1 MISKQQQIEWD
12 NRAYEDYLERVGV
25 EKGREEGRKE
35 GREEGREEN
44 GIATAK
50 KMLQKGFDVK
60 IISECVNLSEDK
72 ILELKASM
80 ENNDK
85 H

>member
-12 NRAYEDYLERVGV
+12 NRAYDDYLERVGV
-25 EKGREEGRKE
+25 EKGLKK
-35 GREEGREEN
+35 GREEN

-50 KMLQKGFDVK
+50 KMLQDGFDIKV
-60 IISECVNLSEDK
+60 ISHYVDLPEDK